1 MKKIL
6 TLTVVI
12 GAAAS
17 IIPAITQGADDGVV
31 VLPNCSLKLSV
42 HTTASKSTLWRLWSD
57 VGNWNKF
64 DTLLEYSYLVDNT
77 KFEVGAVGYLK
88 AKGAP
93 KTRFVLVEVNE
104 SVSFIESLK
113 IPLYQTIELQRY
125 FEVNEDGGTTFTHEV
140 NFKGG
145 LRYIMYALLA
155 GTFRKELA
163 KVMGNLKDL
172 AESEEQQESVA
183 GAKEQ

>member
-6 TLTVVI
+6 ALIFTI
-12 GAAAS
+12 GIGVS
-17 IIPAITQGADDGVV
+17 IIPTAAQGDEDGVV

-42 HTTASKSTLWRLWSD
+42 DTTAKKSTLWRLWSD
-57 VGNWNKF
+57 VENWKKF
-64 DTLLEYSYLVDNT
+64 DTILEYSYLVDNAN
-77 KFEVGAVGYLK
+77 FEVGAVGYLK

-93 KTRFVLVEVNE
+93 KTKFELVEVNE

-113 IPLYQTIELQRY
+113 LPFFQTVELQRY
-125 FEVNEDGGTTFTHEV
+125 FEVNNNGGTTFTHEV

-155 GTFRKELA
+155 GTFRKELV
-163 KVMGNLKDL
+163 KVMGNLKDV
-172 AESEEQQESVA
+172 AESEELQESTT
-183 GAKEQ
+183 GL